1 MKIFL
6 KIISSTYQ
14 KLIVLLI
21 SIASLGVLD
30 LIGLFLITR
39 LFEIFEKSEKSI
51 TILETEI
58 PFNSFVAGVFI
69 YYVFKYFISVIINK
83 NIISFT
89 QSTELT
95 LRKKLFRTI
104 INLDY
109 LDYIKKE
116 SGDYYFDH

>member
-39 LFEIFEKSEKSI
+39 LFEIFEKSKS
-51 TILETEI
+51 
-58 PFNSFVAGVFI
+58 
-69 YYVFKYFISVIINK
+69 
-83 NIISFT
+83 
-89 QSTELT
+89 Q
-95 LRKKLFRTI
+95 
-104 INLDY
+104 
-109 LDYIKKE
+109 
-116 SGDYYFDH
+116 